1 MITTISLVTTITIC
15 SYNFFLVMI
24 TFKIYCLSN
33 LQICS
38 TVLTIVTK
46 LYIIFAG
53 LIYFITGS
61 LYPRNFK
68 DLMWLGHVHLDN
80 LPILRS
86 HVLSQGKIHCIHSP
100 RDCAGCVCFS
110 DGEREFGGISESCYP
125 VLSYSS
131 RSQLS
136 FHMAKRPVAQRL
148 RWVGT

>member
-1 MITTISLVTTITIC
+1 MITTISLVTTITRC

-68 DLMWLGHVHLDN
+68 DLM
-80 LPILRS
+80 
-86 HVLSQGKIHCIHSP
+86 
-100 RDCAGCVCFS
+100 
-110 DGEREFGGISESCYP
+110 
-125 VLSYSS
+125 
-131 RSQLS
+131 
-136 FHMAKRPVAQRL
+136 
-148 RWVGT
+148 